1 MTSAEKILA
10 GIIDSAKIGAEEIIA
25 TAQKEAETVKLGAE
39 AKAEKE
45 AKAIIASAEEKA
57 ELIKETG
64 KSGAALI
71 LRDAS
76 LSCRREQIDALIEK
90 TVEKIINMPD
100 IEYFDFLY
108 GIIVKNS
115 LNNGILM
122 LSDKDLKRDVSILKT
137 MLSSTNIEISETP
150 MNAKGG
156 FVLKQGDIEINATL
170 EALVHEKRGA
180 LVDEINNILM
190 KG

>member
-64 KSGAALI
+64 KSQNI
-71 LRDAS
+71 DS
-76 LSCRREQIDALIEK
+76 L
-90 TVEKIINMPD
+90 
-100 IEYFDFLY
+100 
-108 GIIVKNS
+108 
-115 LNNGILM
+115 
-122 LSDKDLKRDVSILKT
+122 
-137 MLSSTNIEISETP
+137 
-150 MNAKGG
+150 
-156 FVLKQGDIEINATL
+156 
-170 EALVHEKRGA
+170 
-180 LVDEINNILM
+180 
-190 KG
+190 